1 MAVTSL
7 WRVRG
12 YIGKVLL
19 YAENPDKTTNPE
31 TIPSAAE
38 TNCEALEDVIA
49 YAGREAAT
57 NRRQLV
63 TGVNCTAG
71 TARSEM
77 IAVKKRFRKED
88 GTIAYHGYQSFR
100 EGEVTPEQAHRIGIR
115 LAEEL
120 WGERYQVLVA
130 THVDKESHIHSHFV
144 INTVSFVDGR
154 KFYRSNEDY
163 ARMREVSDRL
173 CREYGLSVVRRPEG
187 RRENYSAWS
196 AEKNG
201 KPTNRSLIRADIDR
215 AIAASLTTAEFFQ
228 TLANMGYELKLTTES
243 GKALQRPS
251 LRPQGSARFYRFDRL
266 GAEYTLDTIESRI
279 LERIRRQAPF
289 PEDEQRQYR
298 KYRTEHPH
306 HTKAKGIAA
315 LYYYY
320 CYELHILVHF
330 PDSAP
335 RFSAAMRQDLRKL
348 DRLDEQTRFLAENQ
362 IETYADL
369 DKYQR
374 HASGKITTLTAER
387 VDLRNKLKRT
397 IRTRDEPAVE
407 EVKQQIAGIS
417 GEIRKLQESQK
428 ICESV
433 RRRAEDIRAQLDV
446 LQNERKEQKDEL
458 FGRGGGTGREDEP
471 QRRGSRR

>member
-31 TIPSAAE
+31 TIPSIPNA
-38 TNCEALEDVIA
+38 NCEALEDVIA

-57 NRRQLV
+57 NQRQLV

-154 KFYRSNEDY
+154 KFYRSSSDY
-163 ARMREVSDRL
+163 AKMRETSDRL

-215 AIAASLTTAEFFQ
+215 AIAASLTEAEFFQ
-228 TLANMGYELKLTTES
+228 TLTDMGYELKLTAES
-243 GKALQRPS
+243 GKTLQRPS

-266 GAEYTLDTIESRI
+266 GEEYTLDTIKSRI
-279 LERIRRQAPF
+279 LERIRRQEPF
-289 PEDEQRQYR
+289 PEDEQRRYR
-298 KYRTEHPH
+298 KYRTEHPP

-320 CYELHILVHF
+320 CYELHILLRF
-330 PDSAP
+330 PASVP
-335 RFSAAMRQDLRKL
+335 RLSAAVRQDLRKL

-369 DKYQR
+369 DKYQG
-374 HASGKITTLTAER
+374 HANGKITTLTAER
-387 VDLRNKLKRT
+387 VDLRNELQRT
-397 IRTRDEPAVE
+397 IRAGDESAVE
-407 EVKQQIAGIS
+407 EVKQQIAGVS
-417 GEIRKLQESQK
+417 GEIRKLQESMK

-433 RRRAEDIRAQLDV
+433 RQRAEDIREQLDA
-446 LQNERKEQKDEL
+446 LQNERKEQEDEL
-458 FGRGGGTGREDEP
+458 FGRSGGTGREDES
-471 QRRGSRR
+471 QRRGSRS

>member
-100 EGEVTPEQAHRIGIR
+100 KGEVTSEQAHRIGIR

-201 KPTNRSLIRADIDR
+201 KPTNRSLIRTDIDR
-215 AIAASLTTAEFFQ
+215 AIAASLTEAEFFQ
-228 TLANMGYELKLTTES
+228 TLADMRYELKLTAES
-243 GKALQRPS
+243 GKTLQRPS
-251 LRPQGSARFYRFDRL
+251 LRPHGSSRFYRFDRL
-266 GAEYTLDTIESRI
+266 GEEYTLDSIESRI
-279 LERIRRQAPF
+279 LERIRRQEPF
-289 PEDEQRQYR
+289 PKDEQRRYQ
-298 KYRTEHPH
+298 KYRTEHPS

-348 DRLDEQTRFLAENQ
+348 DQLDEQTRFLAENQ

-369 DKYQR
+369 DKYQG

-397 IRTRDEPAVE
+397 IRTGDEPAVE
-407 EVKQQIAGIS
+407 EVKQQIAGVS
-417 GEIRKLQESQK
+417 EEIRKLQESQK

-458 FGRGGGTGREDEP
+458 FGRGGGTGREDES
-471 QRRGSRR
+471 QRRGSRS

>member
-31 TIPSAAE
+31 TIPSIPDA
-38 TNCEALEDVIA
+38 NREALEDVIA

-57 NRRQLV
+57 NQRQLV

-100 EGEVTPEQAHRIGIR
+100 EGEVTPEQAHRIGIQ

-163 ARMREVSDRL
+163 TRMREVSDRL

-187 RRENYSAWS
+187 RRENYSVWS

-201 KPTNRSLIRADIDR
+201 KPTNRSLIRTDIDR
-215 AIAASLTTAEFFQ
+215 AIAASLTEAEFFQ
-228 TLANMGYELKLTTES
+228 TLANMGYELKLAAES
-243 GKALQRPS
+243 GKVLQRPS
-251 LRPQGSARFYRFDRL
+251 LRPQGAARFYRFDRL
-266 GAEYTLDTIESRI
+266 GEEYTLDAIESRI
-279 LERIRRQAPF
+279 LERIRRQEPF

-298 KYRTEHPH
+298 KYRAEHPPR
-306 HTKAKGIAA
+306 TKTKEIAA

-320 CYELHILVHF
+320 CYELHILLRF
-330 PDSAP
+330 PASVT
-335 RFSAAMRQDLRKL
+335 RLSAAMRQDLRKL
-348 DRLDEQTRFLAENQ
+348 ERLDEQTRFLAENQ
-362 IETYADL
+362 VETYADL
-369 DKYQR
+369 DKYR
-374 HASGKITTLTAER
+374 EYADNEITALTAER
-387 VDLRNKLKRT
+387 TGFRNKLKRT
-397 IRTRDEPAVE
+397 ARTGDALAVE
-407 EVKQQIAGIS
+407 EVKQQIAAVS
-417 GEIRKLQESQK
+417 GKIKKLQESLK
-428 ICESV
+428 ICDSV
-433 RRRAEDIRAQLDV
+433 RQRAEDLRAQLDA
-446 LQNERKEQKDEL
+446 LQNERKEQEDEL
-458 FGRGGGTGREDEP
+458 FGRSGGTGREDEP
-471 QRRGSRR
+471 QRRGSRS

>member
-1 MAVTSL
+1 MN
-7 WRVRG
+7 
-12 YIGKVLL
+12 I
-19 YAENPDKTTNPE
+19 PDANR
-31 TIPSAAE
+31 
-38 TNCEALEDVIA
+38 EALEDVIA

-100 EGEVTPEQAHRIGIR
+100 KGEVTPEQAHRIGIR

-130 THVDKESHIHSHFV
+130 THVDKASHIHSHFV

-201 KPTNRSLIRADIDR
+201 KPTNRSLIRTDIDR
-215 AIAASLTTAEFFQ
+215 AIAASLTGAEFFRV
-228 TLANMGYELKLTTES
+228 LADMGYELKLTAES
-243 GKALQRPS
+243 GKTLQRPS
-251 LRPQGSARFYRFDRL
+251 LRPQGAARFYRFDRL
-266 GAEYTLDTIESRI
+266 GEEYTLDAIESRI
-279 LERIRRQAPF
+279 LERIRRQELF
-289 PEDEQRQYR
+289 PEDERRQYR
-298 KYRTEHPH
+298 KYRTDHPPR
-306 HTKAKGIAA
+306 TKAKGIAA

-369 DKYQR
+369 DKYQG

-397 IRTRDEPAVE
+397 IRTGDEPAVE
-407 EVKQQIAGIS
+407 EVKQQIAAVS
-417 GEIRKLQESQK
+417 GEIRKLQESLK
-428 ICESV
+428 ICDSV
-433 RRRAEDIRAQLDV
+433 RQRAEDLRAQLDA
-446 LQNERKEQKDEL
+446 LQNERKEQEDEL
-458 FGRGGGTGREDEP
+458 FGRSGGTGREDEP
-471 QRRGSRR
+471 QRRGSRS

>member
-19 YAENPDKTTNPE
+19 YAENPDKTANPE
-31 TIPSAAE
+31 TIPSVLEA
-38 TNCEALEDVIA
+38 NREALEDVIA

-57 NRRQLV
+57 NQRQLV
-63 TGVNCTAG
+63 TGVNCTAE

-115 LAEEL
+115 LAEKL

-130 THVDKESHIHSHFV
+130 THVDKASHIHSHFV

-163 ARMREVSDRL
+163 TRMREVSDRL

-187 RRENYSAWS
+187 KRENYSEWS

-215 AIAASLTTAEFFQ
+215 AVAASLTGAEFFRV
-228 TLANMGYELKLTTES
+228 LADMGYELKLTAES
-243 GKALQRPS
+243 GKTLQRPS
-251 LRPQGSARFYRFDRL
+251 LRPQGAARFYRFDRL
-266 GAEYTLDTIESRI
+266 GEEYTLDAIESRI
-279 LERIRRQAPF
+279 LDRIRRQEPF
-289 PEDEQRQYR
+289 PKDEQRRYR
-298 KYRTEHPH
+298 KYRAEHPS

-397 IRTRDEPAVE
+397 IRTGDEPAVE

-433 RRRAEDIRAQLDV
+433 RRRAEDIRAQLDA
-446 LQNERKEQKDEL
+446 LQNERKEQEDEL
-458 FGRGGGTGREDEP
+458 FGRSGGTGREDEP
-471 QRRGSRR
+471 QRRGSRS

>member
-100 EGEVTPEQAHRIGIR
+100 KGEVTPEQAHRIGIR

-130 THVDKESHIHSHFV
+130 THVDKASHIHSHFV

-154 KFYRSNEDY
+154 KFYRSSSDY
-163 ARMREVSDRL
+163 AKMRETSDRL

-215 AIAASLTTAEFFQ
+215 AIAASLTEAEFFQ
-228 TLANMGYELKLTTES
+228 TLTDMGYELKLTAES
-243 GKALQRPS
+243 GKTLQRPS
-251 LRPQGSARFYRFDRL
+251 LRPQGAARFYRFDRL
-266 GAEYTLDTIESRI
+266 GEEYTLDTIKSRI
-279 LERIRRQAPF
+279 LERIRRQEPF
-289 PEDEQRQYR
+289 PEDEQRRYR
-298 KYRTEHPH
+298 KYRTEHPP

-320 CYELHILVHF
+320 CYELHILLRF
-330 PDSAP
+330 PASVP
-335 RFSAAMRQDLRKL
+335 RLSAAVRQDLRKL

-369 DKYQR
+369 DKYQG
-374 HASGKITTLTAER
+374 HANGKITTLTAER
-387 VDLRNKLKRT
+387 VDLRNELQRT
-397 IRTRDEPAVE
+397 IRAGDESAVE
-407 EVKQQIAGIS
+407 EVKQQIAGGS
-417 GEIRKLQESQK
+417 GEIKKLQESLK
-428 ICESV
+428 ICDSV
-433 RRRAEDIRAQLDV
+433 RQRAEDLRAQLDA
-446 LQNERKEQKDEL
+446 LQNERKEQEDEL
-458 FGRGGGTGREDEP
+458 FGRSGGTGREDEP

>member
-31 TIPSAAE
+31 TIPSVPEA
-38 TNCEALEDVIA
+38 NREALEDVIA

-57 NRRQLV
+57 NQRQLV
-63 TGVNCTAG
+63 TGVNCTVE

-201 KPTNRSLIRADIDR
+201 KPTNHSLIRADIDR
-215 AIAASLTTAEFFQ
+215 AVAASLTEAEFFDALKQ
-228 TLANMGYELKLTTES
+228 MGYELKLTAES

-266 GAEYTLDTIESRI
+266 GEEYTLDTIESRI
-279 LERIRRQAPF
+279 LERIRRQEPF
-289 PEDEQRQYR
+289 PEAEQRQYR
-298 KYRTEHPH
+298 KYRAEHPPR
-306 HTKAKGIAA
+306 AKSIK
-315 LYYYY
+315 
-320 CYELHILVHF
+320 
-330 PDSAP
+330 
-335 RFSAAMRQDLRKL
+335 RQ
-348 DRLDEQTRFLAENQ
+348 
-362 IETYADL
+362 
-369 DKYQR
+369 
-374 HASGKITTLTAER
+374 
-387 VDLRNKLKRT
+387 
-397 IRTRDEPAVE
+397 
-407 EVKQQIAGIS
+407 
-417 GEIRKLQESQK
+417 
-428 ICESV
+428 
-433 RRRAEDIRAQLDV
+433 
-446 LQNERKEQKDEL
+446 
-458 FGRGGGTGREDEP
+458 
-471 QRRGSRR
+471 

>member
-19 YAENPDKTTNPE
+19 YAENPDKTANPE
-31 TIPSAAE
+31 TIPSVLEA
-38 TNCEALEDVIA
+38 NREALEDVIA

-100 EGEVTPEQAHRIGIR
+100 EGEVTPEQAHRIGIQ

-144 INTVSFVDGR
+144 INTVSFVDGQ

-163 ARMREVSDRL
+163 TRMREVSDRL

-201 KPTNRSLIRADIDR
+201 KPTNRSLIRTDIDR
-215 AIAASLTTAEFFQ
+215 AIAASLTEAEFFQ
-228 TLANMGYELKLTTES
+228 TLADMGYELKLTAES
-243 GKALQRPS
+243 AKALQRPS
-251 LRPQGSARFYRFDRL
+251 LRPQGSARVYRFDRL
-266 GAEYTLDTIESRI
+266 GEEYTLDTIKSRI
-279 LERIRRQAPF
+279 LERIRRQEPF
-289 PEDEQRQYR
+289 PEDEQRRYR
-298 KYRTEHPH
+298 KYRTEHPP

-320 CYELHILVHF
+320 CYELHILLRF
-330 PDSAP
+330 PVSVT
-335 RFSAAMRQDLRKL
+335 RLSAAMRQDLRKL

-362 IETYADL
+362 IETYTDL
-369 DKYQR
+369 DKYR
-374 HASGKITTLTAER
+374 EYADNEITALTAER
-387 VDLRNKLKRT
+387 TGFRNKLKRT
-397 IRTRDEPAVE
+397 LRTGDAIAVE
-407 EVKQQIAGIS
+407 EVKQQIAGVS
-417 GEIRKLQESQK
+417 GKIKKLQESLK
-428 ICESV
+428 ICDSV
-433 RRRAEDIRAQLDV
+433 RQRAEDIRAQLDA
-446 LQNERKEQKDEL
+446 LQNERKEQEDEL
-458 FGRGGGTGREDEP
+458 FGRSGGTGREDEP
-471 QRRGSRR
+471 QRRGSRS

>member
-19 YAENPDKTTNPE
+19 YAENPDKTPNPE

-120 WGERYQVLVA
+120 WGDRYQVLVA

-298 KYRTEHPH
+298 KYRTEHPP

-320 CYELHILVHF
+320 CYELHIF
-330 PDSAP
+330 PASVT
-335 RFSAAMRQDLRKL
+335 RLSAAMRQDLRKL
-348 DRLDEQTRFLAENQ
+348 DRLDEQTRFLAENR
-362 IETYADL
+362 IETYTDL
-369 DKYQR
+369 DKYPEY
-374 HASGKITTLTAER
+374 AGGEITSLMAER
-387 VDLRNKLKRT
+387 ACLRNKLKRT
-397 IRTRDEPAVE
+397 IRAGDESAVE
-407 EVKQQIAGIS
+407 EMKQQIAGVS
-417 GEIRKLQESQK
+417 GEIRKLQESMK
-428 ICESV
+428 NCESV
-433 RRRAEDIRAQLDV
+433 RQRAEDLRAQLDA
-446 LQNERKEQKDEL
+446 LQNERKEQEDEL
-458 FGRGGGTGREDEP
+458 FGRSGGAGREDEP

>member
-19 YAENPDKTTNPE
+19 YAENPDKTANPE
-31 TIPSAAE
+31 TIPSVPEA
-38 TNCEALEDVIA
+38 NHEALEDVIA

-57 NRRQLV
+57 NQRQLV

-115 LAEEL
+115 LAEKL

-130 THVDKESHIHSHFV
+130 THVDKASHIHSHFV

-163 ARMREVSDRL
+163 AQMREVSDRL

-201 KPTNRSLIRADIDR
+201 KPTNRSLIRTDIDR
-215 AIAASLTTAEFFQ
+215 AIAASLTEAEFFQ
-228 TLANMGYELKLTTES
+228 TLADMGYELKLTAES
-243 GKALQRPS
+243 GKTLQRPS

-266 GAEYTLDTIESRI
+266 GEEYTLDAIESRI
-279 LERIRRQAPF
+279 LERIRRQEPF
-289 PEDEQRQYR
+289 PKDEQRRYR
-298 KYRTEHPH
+298 KYRTEHPPR
-306 HTKAKGIAA
+306 TKAKGIAA

-320 CYELHILVHF
+320 CYELHILIRF
-330 PDSAP
+330 PASVPRLSATV
-335 RFSAAMRQDLRKL
+335 RQDLRKL

-369 DKYQR
+369 DKYQE
-374 HASGKITTLTAER
+374 HASGKITTLTAAR
-387 VDLRNKLKRT
+387 AGLRNKLKRT
-397 IRTRDEPAVE
+397 IRTGDETSIL
-407 EVKQQIAGIS
+407 EVKQQIAEVS
-417 GEIRKLQESQK
+417 GEIKELQASLI
-428 ICESV
+428 ICDSV
-433 RRRAEDIRAQLDV
+433 RQRAEDLRAQLDA
-446 LQNERKEQKDEL
+446 LQNERKEQEDEL
-458 FGRGGGTGREDEP
+458 FGRSGGAGREDES
-471 QRRGSRR
+471 QRRGSRS

>member
-31 TIPSAAE
+31 TIPSVPEA
-38 TNCEALEDVIA
+38 NHEALEDVIA

-57 NRRQLV
+57 NQRQLV

-71 TARSEM
+71 TARSGM

-100 EGEVTPEQAHRIGIR
+100 EGEVTPEQAHRIGIQ

-130 THVDKESHIHSHFV
+130 THVDKASHIHSHFV

-163 ARMREVSDRL
+163 AQMREVSDRL

-201 KPTNRSLIRADIDR
+201 KPTNRSLIRTDIDR
-215 AIAASLTTAEFFQ
+215 AIAASLTEAEFFQ
-228 TLANMGYELKLTTES
+228 TLADMGYELKLTAES
-243 GKALQRPS
+243 GKTLQRPS

-266 GAEYTLDTIESRI
+266 GEEYTLDAIESRI
-279 LERIRRQAPF
+279 LERIRRQEPF
-289 PEDEQRQYR
+289 PKDEQRRYR
-298 KYRTEHPH
+298 KYRTEHPPR
-306 HTKAKGIAA
+306 TKAKGIAA

-320 CYELHILVHF
+320 CYELHILIRF
-330 PDSAP
+330 PASVPRLSATV
-335 RFSAAMRQDLRKL
+335 RQDLRKL

-369 DKYQR
+369 DKYQE
-374 HASGKITTLTAER
+374 HASGKITTLTAAR
-387 VDLRNKLKRT
+387 AGLRNKLKRT
-397 IRTRDEPAVE
+397 IRTGDETSIL
-407 EVKQQIAGIS
+407 EVKQQIAEVS
-417 GEIRKLQESQK
+417 GEIKELQASLI
-428 ICESV
+428 ICDSV
-433 RRRAEDIRAQLDV
+433 RQRAEDLRAQLDA
-446 LQNERKEQKDEL
+446 LQNERKEQEDEL
-458 FGRGGGTGREDEP
+458 FGRSGGTGREDES
-471 QRRGSRR
+471 QRRGSRS

>member
-19 YAENPDKTTNPE
+19 YAENPDKTANPE
-31 TIPSAAE
+31 TIPSVLEA
-38 TNCEALEDVIA
+38 NREALEDVIA

-100 EGEVTPEQAHRIGIR
+100 EGEVTPEQAHRIGIQ

-144 INTVSFVDGR
+144 INTVSFVDGQ

-163 ARMREVSDRL
+163 TRMREVSDRL

-201 KPTNRSLIRADIDR
+201 KPTNRSLIRTDIDR
-215 AIAASLTTAEFFQ
+215 AIAASLTEAEFFQ
-228 TLANMGYELKLTTES
+228 TLADMGYELKLTAES

-251 LRPQGSARFYRFDRL
+251 LRPQGSPRFYRFDRL
-266 GAEYTLDTIESRI
+266 GEEYTLDTIKSRI
-279 LERIRRQAPF
+279 LERIRRQEPF
-289 PEDEQRQYR
+289 PEDEQRRYR
-298 KYRTEHPH
+298 KYRTEHPP

-320 CYELHILVHF
+320 CYELHILLRF
-330 PDSAP
+330 PVSVT
-335 RFSAAMRQDLRKL
+335 RLSAAMRQDLRKL

-362 IETYADL
+362 IETYTDL
-369 DKYQR
+369 DKYR
-374 HASGKITTLTAER
+374 EYADNEITALTAER
-387 VDLRNKLKRT
+387 TGFRNKLKRT
-397 IRTRDEPAVE
+397 LRTGDAIAVE
-407 EVKQQIAGIS
+407 EVKQQIAGVS
-417 GEIRKLQESQK
+417 GKIKKLQESLK
-428 ICESV
+428 ICDSV
-433 RRRAEDIRAQLDV
+433 RQRAEDIRAQLDA
-446 LQNERKEQKDEL
+446 LQNERKEQEDEL
-458 FGRGGGTGREDEP
+458 FGRSGGTGREDEP
-471 QRRGSRR
+471 QRRGSRS

>member
-88 GTIAYHGYQSFR
+88 GTIAYHGYQSFQ

-130 THVDKESHIHSHFV
+130 THVDKASHIHSHFV

-163 ARMREVSDRL
+163 TRMREVSDRL
-173 CREYGLSVVRRPEG
+173 CREYGLSVVRHPEG

-201 KPTNRSLIRADIDR
+201 TPTNRSLIRADIAR
-215 AIAASLTTAEFFQ
+215 AIAASLTEAEFFL
-228 TLANMGYELKLTTES
+228 TLTDMGYELKLTAES

-251 LRPQGSARFYRFDRL
+251 LRPQGAARFYRFDRL
-266 GAEYTLDTIESRI
+266 GEEYTLDTIKSRI
-279 LERIRRQAPF
+279 LERIRRQEPF
-289 PEDEQRQYR
+289 PEDEQRRYR
-298 KYRTEHPH
+298 KYRTEHPP

-320 CYELHILVHF
+320 CYELHILLRF
-330 PDSAP
+330 PASVP
-335 RFSAAMRQDLRKL
+335 RLSAAVRQDLRKL

-369 DKYQR
+369 DKYR
-374 HASGKITTLTAER
+374 KCASNEITTLMAER
-387 VDLRNKLKRT
+387 TGFRNKLKRT
-397 IRTRDEPAVE
+397 ALTGDALAVE
-407 EVKQQIAGIS
+407 EVKQQIAAVS
-417 GEIRKLQESQK
+417 GKIKKLQESQK

-433 RRRAEDIRAQLDV
+433 RQRAEDLRAQLDA
-446 LQNERKEQKDEL
+446 LQNERKEQEDEL
-458 FGRGGGTGREDEP
+458 FGRSGGTGREDEP

>member
-31 TIPSAAE
+31 TIPSAADA
-38 TNCEALEDVIA
+38 NREALEDVIA

-57 NRRQLV
+57 NQRQLV
-63 TGVNCTAG
+63 TGVNCTAE

-120 WGERYQVLVA
+120 WGDRYQVLVA

-154 KFYRSNEDY
+154 KFYRSNSDY

-201 KPTNRSLIRADIDR
+201 KPTNRSLIRTDIDR
-215 AIAASLTTAEFFQ
+215 AIAASLTEAEFFQ
-228 TLANMGYELKLTTES
+228 TLADMGYELKLTAES
-243 GKALQRPS
+243 GKTLQRPS
-251 LRPQGSARFYRFDRL
+251 LRPHGSARFYRFDRL
-266 GAEYTLDTIESRI
+266 GEEYTLDSIESRI
-279 LERIRRQAPF
+279 LERIRRQEPF

-298 KYRTEHPH
+298 KYRAEHPPR
-306 HTKAKGIAA
+306 TKTKEIAA

-320 CYELHILVHF
+320 CYELHILLRF
-330 PDSAP
+330 PASVT
-335 RFSAAMRQDLRKL
+335 RLSAAMRQDLRKL
-348 DRLDEQTRFLAENQ
+348 DRLDEQTRFLEENQ

-369 DKYQR
+369 DKYR
-374 HASGKITTLTAER
+374 EYANGEVAARTAER
-387 VDLRNKLKRT
+387 TGLRNKLKRT
-397 IRTRDEPAVE
+397 IRAGDALTVE
-407 EVKQQIAGIS
+407 EMKQQIAGVS
-417 GEIRKLQESQK
+417 GEIKKLQESLK
-428 ICESV
+428 ICDSV
-433 RRRAEDIRAQLDV
+433 RQRAEDLRAQLDA
-446 LQNERKEQKDEL
+446 LQNERKEQEDEL
-458 FGRGGGTGREDEP
+458 FGRSGGTGREDEP

>member
-38 TNCEALEDVIA
+38 TNREALEDVIT
-49 YAGREAAT
+49 YASREAAT
-57 NRRQLV
+57 SQRQLV
-63 TGVNCTAG
+63 TGVNCTAE

-100 EGEVTPEQAHRIGIR
+100 EGEVTPEQAHRIGIQ

-144 INTVSFVDGR
+144 INTVSFVDGQ
-154 KFYRSNEDY
+154 KFYRSNSDY

-201 KPTNRSLIRADIDR
+201 KPTNRSLICADIDR
-215 AIAASLTTAEFFQ
+215 AIAASLTAVEFFDALKQ
-228 TLANMGYELKLTTES
+228 MGYELKLTAES
-243 GKALQRPS
+243 GKALRRPS

-266 GAEYTLDTIESRI
+266 GEEYTLDAIESRI
-279 LERIRRQAPF
+279 LERIRRQELF
-289 PEDEQRQYR
+289 PEGEQRRYR
-298 KYRTEHPH
+298 KYRAEHPS

-397 IRTRDEPAVE
+397 IRARDEPAVE
-407 EVKQQIAGIS
+407 EVKQQIAEVS
-417 GEIRKLQESQK
+417 VEIRKLQKSLK

-433 RRRAEDIRAQLDV
+433 RQRAEEIQAQLDA
-446 LQNERKEQKDEL
+446 LQNERKEQEDEL
-458 FGRGGGTGREDEP
+458 FGRSGGTGREDEP
-471 QRRGSRR
+471 QWRGSRR

>member
-31 TIPSAAE
+31 TIPSVPEA
-38 TNCEALEDVIA
+38 NREALEDVIA

-57 NRRQLV
+57 NQRQFV
-63 TGVNCTAG
+63 TGVNCTAE

-100 EGEVTPEQAHRIGIR
+100 EGEVTPEQAHRIGIW

-130 THVDKESHIHSHFV
+130 THVDKASHIHSHFV

-173 CREYGLSVVRRPEG
+173 CREYGLSVVHRPEG

-215 AIAASLTTAEFFQ
+215 AVAASLTEAEFFDALMQ
-228 TLANMGYELKLTTES
+228 MGYELKLTAES

-266 GAEYTLDTIESRI
+266 GEEYTLDAIESRI
-279 LERIRRQAPF
+279 LERIRRQEPF

-298 KYRTEHPH
+298 KYRTDHPPR
-306 HTKAKGIAA
+306 TKAKGIAA

-320 CYELHILVHF
+320 CYELHIFVRF
-330 PDSAP
+330 PASVMSL
-335 RFSAAMRQDLRKL
+335 SAAMRQDLRKL
-348 DRLDEQTRFLAENQ
+348 KRLDEQTRFLAENQ

-369 DKYQR
+369 DKYQ
-374 HASGKITTLTAER
+374 AYADGEIAALTAKR
-387 VDLRNKLKRT
+387 TSLRNKLKRI
-397 IRTRDEPAVE
+397 IRAGDESAVE
-407 EVKQQIAGIS
+407 EVKQQIATAS
-417 GEIRKLQESQK
+417 RKIRKLQESQK
-428 ICESV
+428 ICDSV
-433 RRRAEDIRAQLDV
+433 RQRAEDIRAQLDA
-446 LQNERKEQKDEL
+446 LQNERKEQENEL
-458 FGRGGGTGREDEP
+458 FGGSGGTGREDEP

>member
-19 YAENPDKTTNPE
+19 YAENPDKTANPE
-31 TIPSAAE
+31 TIPSVLEA
-38 TNCEALEDVIA
+38 NREALEDVIA

-57 NRRQLV
+57 NQRQLV
-63 TGVNCTAG
+63 TGVNCTAE

-88 GTIAYHGYQSFR
+88 GTNAYHGYQSFR

-115 LAEEL
+115 LAEKL

-130 THVDKESHIHSHFV
+130 THVDKASHIHSHFV

-163 ARMREVSDRL
+163 TRMREVSDRL

-187 RRENYSAWS
+187 KRENYSEWS

-215 AIAASLTTAEFFQ
+215 AVAASLTGAEFFRV
-228 TLANMGYELKLTTES
+228 LADMGYELKLTAES
-243 GKALQRPS
+243 GKTLQRPS
-251 LRPQGSARFYRFDRL
+251 LRPQGAARFYRFDRL
-266 GAEYTLDTIESRI
+266 GEEYTLDAIESRI
-279 LERIRRQAPF
+279 LDRIRRQEPF
-289 PEDEQRQYR
+289 PKDEQRRYR
-298 KYRTEHPH
+298 KYRAEHPS

-335 RFSAAMRQDLRKL
+335 RFFAAMRQDLRKL

-387 VDLRNKLKRT
+387 VVLRNKLKRT
-397 IRTRDEPAVE
+397 IRTGDEPAVE

-433 RRRAEDIRAQLDV
+433 RRRAEDIRAQLDA
-446 LQNERKEQKDEL
+446 LQNERKEQEDEL
-458 FGRGGGTGREDEP
+458 FGRSGGTGREDEP
-471 QRRGSRR
+471 QRRGSRS

>member
-31 TIPSAAE
+31 TIPSIPDA
-38 TNCEALEDVIA
+38 NREALEDVIA

-57 NRRQLV
+57 NQRQLV

-88 GTIAYHGYQSFR
+88 RTIAYHGYQSFR
-100 EGEVTPEQAHRIGIR
+100 EGEVTPEQAHRIGIQ

-163 ARMREVSDRL
+163 TRMREVSDRL

-201 KPTNRSLIRADIDR
+201 KPTNRSLIRTDIDR
-215 AIAASLTTAEFFQ
+215 AIAASLTGAEFFRV
-228 TLANMGYELKLTTES
+228 LADMGYELKLTAES
-243 GKALQRPS
+243 GKTLQRPS
-251 LRPQGSARFYRFDRL
+251 LRPQGAARFYRFDRL
-266 GAEYTLDTIESRI
+266 GEEYTLDAIESRI
-279 LERIRRQAPF
+279 LERIRRQELF
-289 PEDEQRQYR
+289 PEDERRQYR
-298 KYRTEHPH
+298 KYRTDHPPR
-306 HTKAKGIAA
+306 TKAKGIAA

-335 RFSAAMRQDLRKL
+335 RFSAAMRQDLGKL

-369 DKYQR
+369 DKYQG

-397 IRTRDEPAVE
+397 IRAGDEPAVE
-407 EVKQQIAGIS
+407 EVKQQIAAVS
-417 GEIRKLQESQK
+417 GEIRKLQESLK
-428 ICESV
+428 ICDSV
-433 RRRAEDIRAQLDV
+433 RQRAEDLRAQLDA
-446 LQNERKEQKDEL
+446 LQNERKEQEDEL
-458 FGRGGGTGREDEP
+458 FGRSGGTGREDEP
-471 QRRGSRR
+471 QRRGSRS

>member
-19 YAENPDKTTNPE
+19 YAENPDKTANPE

-154 KFYRSNEDY
+154 KFYRSNSDY
-163 ARMREVSDRL
+163 AKMREVSDRL
-173 CREYGLSVVRRPEG
+173 CREYGLSVVRCPEG

-215 AIAASLTTAEFFQ
+215 AIAASLTAAEFFQ
-228 TLANMGYELKLTTES
+228 MLTNMGYELKLTAES

-251 LRPQGSARFYRFDRL
+251 LRPQGAARFHRFDRL
-266 GAEYTLDTIESRI
+266 GEEYTLDAIESRI
-279 LERIRRQAPF
+279 LERIRRQEPF

-298 KYRTEHPH
+298 KYRADHPP
-306 HTKAKGIAA
+306 HTKVRGIAA

-320 CYELHILVHF
+320 CYELHILLRF
-330 PDSAP
+330 PASVP
-335 RFSAAMRQDLRKL
+335 RLPASVRQDLRKL
-348 DRLDEQTRFLAENQ
+348 NRLDEQTRFLAENR

-369 DKYQR
+369 DKYR
-374 HASGKITTLTAER
+374 EYADGEISTLIAER
-387 VDLRNKLKRT
+387 TELRNKLKRT
-397 IRTRDEPAVE
+397 IRTGDETSIL
-407 EVKQQIAGIS
+407 EVKQQIAEVS
-417 GEIRKLQESQK
+417 GEIKKLQESQI
-428 ICESV
+428 ICGSV
-433 RRRAEDIRAQLDV
+433 RQRAEDIRAQLDA
-446 LQNERKEQKDEL
+446 LQNERKEQEDEL
-458 FGRGGGTGREDEP
+458 FGRSGGTGREDEP

>member
-31 TIPSAAE
+31 TIPSIPDA
-38 TNCEALEDVIA
+38 NREALEDVIA

-120 WGERYQVLVA
+120 WGDRYQVLVA

-163 ARMREVSDRL
+163 TWMREVSDRL
-173 CREYGLSVVRRPEG
+173 CREYGLSVVRRPDG

-215 AIAASLTTAEFFQ
+215 AIAASLTEAEFFL
-228 TLANMGYELKLTTES
+228 TLTDMGYELKLTAES
-243 GKALQRPS
+243 GKTLQRPS
-251 LRPQGSARFYRFDRL
+251 LRPQGAARFYRFDRL
-266 GAEYTLDTIESRI
+266 GEEYTLDAIESRI
-279 LERIRRQAPF
+279 LERIRRQEPF
-289 PEDEQRQYR
+289 PEDEQRRYQ
-298 KYRTEHPH
+298 KYRTEHPP

-320 CYELHILVHF
+320 CYELHILIRF
-330 PDSAP
+330 PASVP
-335 RFSAAMRQDLRKL
+335 RLSAAVRQDLRKL
-348 DRLDEQTRFLAENQ
+348 DRLDEQTRFLEENQ

-369 DKYQR
+369 DKYR
-374 HASGKITTLTAER
+374 EYADNEITALTAER
-387 VDLRNKLKRT
+387 TGFRNKLRRT
-397 IRTRDEPAVE
+397 ARTGDALAVE
-407 EVKQQIAGIS
+407 EVKQQIAAVS
-417 GEIRKLQESQK
+417 GKIKKLQESLK
-428 ICESV
+428 ICDIV
-433 RRRAEDIRAQLDV
+433 RQRAEDLRAQLDA
-446 LQNERKEQKDEL
+446 LQNERKEQEDEL
-458 FGRGGGTGREDEP
+458 FGRSGGTGREDEP

>member
-38 TNCEALEDVIA
+38 ANREALEDVIA

-57 NRRQLV
+57 NQRQLV
-63 TGVNCTAG
+63 TGVNCTAE

-100 EGEVTPEQAHRIGIR
+100 ESEVTPEQAHRIGIR

-163 ARMREVSDRL
+163 TRMREVSDRL

-187 RRENYSAWS
+187 KRENYSEWS

-215 AIAASLTTAEFFQ
+215 AVAASLTEAEFFDVLKQ
-228 TLANMGYELKLTTES
+228 MGYELKLTAES

-251 LRPQGSARFYRFDRL
+251 LRPHGAARFYRFDRL
-266 GAEYTLDTIESRI
+266 GEEYTLDAIESHI
-279 LERIRRQAPF
+279 LERIRRQEPF
-289 PEDEQRQYR
+289 PEDEQRRYR
-298 KYRTEHPH
+298 KYCAEHPPR
-306 HTKAKGIAA
+306 TKAKGIAA

-320 CYELHILVHF
+320 CYELHIFLRF
-330 PDSAP
+330 PASAP

-348 DRLDEQTRFLAENQ
+348 DRLDEQTRFLAENK
-362 IETYADL
+362 IEIYADL
-369 DKYQR
+369 DKYQEY
-374 HASGKITTLTAER
+374 ASGKITALAAER
-387 VDLRNKLKRT
+387 VAFRNKLKRT
-397 IRTRDEPAVE
+397 IRAGDESAVE
-407 EVKQQIAGIS
+407 EVKQQIAVVS
-417 GEIRKLQESQK
+417 GEIRKLQESLK
-428 ICESV
+428 TCESV
-433 RRRAEDIRAQLDV
+433 RQRAEDLRAQLDA
-446 LQNERKEQKDEL
+446 LQNERKEQEDEL
-458 FGRGGGTGREDEP
+458 FGRSGGTGREDEP